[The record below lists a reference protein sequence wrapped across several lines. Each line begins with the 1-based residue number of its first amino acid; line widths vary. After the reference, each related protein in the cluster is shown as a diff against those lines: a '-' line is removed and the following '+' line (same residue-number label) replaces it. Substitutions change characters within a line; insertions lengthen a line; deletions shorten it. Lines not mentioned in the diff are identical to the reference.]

1 MTDRDPATAP
11 PSLSVHAAELDVVE
25 STGAAAGRRSALV
38 RPPEVRLG
46 QLRQGGIAPALAA
59 IVERGVRRHPAR
71 AAAITAEIE
80 LQIAGAYPPI
90 RIVFGDR
97 LILVE
102 DAPAVAPDLRIEAE
116 LADLVSL
123 MVTPTLGGLP
133 NPIRAGGRDAL
144 RRVVYGHVKVDGRVG
159 LMRRFLAVI
168 RF

>member
-1 MTDRDPATAP
+1 MTDRDPDIAP
-11 PSLSVHAAELDVVE
+11 ARSVHTTELDVVD
-25 STGAAAGRRSALV
+25 STGAAPSRRHELV
-38 RPPEVRLG
+38 RPPQVRLG
-46 QLRQGGIAPALAA
+46 QLRHGGIAPAIAA
-59 IVERGVRRHPAR
+59 IVERGVRRRPAR

-80 LQIAGAYPPI
+80 LQIAGPYPPI

-116 LADLVSL
+116 LSDLVSL
-123 MVTPTLGGLP
+123 MVTPTFGGLP
-133 NPIRAGGRDAL
+133 NPIRAGGRHAL
-144 RRVVYGHVKVDGRVG
+144 RKVVYGHVKVEGRIG